1 MSLQMN
7 ITKTEIY
14 RNENNPEDVVE
25 KQNAYTQAYFQITAI
40 DGDKEKLKIRVTTY
54 NDATKQQVIGQRF
67 YAFTPSVADGSENFI
82 RQGYEYL
89 KTLPEFAGA
98 VDC

>member
-1 MSLQMN
+1 MALR
-7 ITKTEIY
+7 KDY
-14 RNENNPEDVVE
+14 AVE
-25 KQNAYTQAYFQITAI
+25 ATINYATPLGVIDGGATTLTLSNAYIKIANV
-40 DGDKEKLKIRVTTY
+40 DGDK
-54 NDATKQQVIGQRF
+54 DAMGMNVSISDGERTLSKH
-67 YAFTPSVADGSENFI
+67 YSFTPSVADGSENFI

>member
-25 KQNAYTQAYFQITAI
+25 KQNAYPQAYFQITAI

-67 YAFTPSVADGSENFI
+67 YAFTPSVADDSENFI

-98 VDC
+98 ADC

>member
-1 MSLQMN
+1 MALRKTISFETNAQCVGNFGCYVGNVL
-7 ITKTEIY
+7 ITI
-14 RNENNPEDVVE
+14 ED
-25 KQNAYTQAYFQITAI
+25 AYIKIESVTA
-40 DGDKEKLKIRVTTY
+40 DKEYAQANVSMNSAESSLTTS
-54 NDATKQQVIGQRF
+54 
-67 YAFTPSVADGSENFI
+67 YAFPLSVADDSENFI